1 MWLCMNCWPE
11 DELKQVDVC
20 QCEEYHNK
28 NVVRLSWSVFFKSF
42 CLYMK
47 NDTFCTVR
55 ISPWTVTAAARQQ
68 NIRQWTSF
76 AEIKA
81 WGADEESFP
90 SSCPEN
96 DLRGSSLPAPPKP
109 AESLLPAQAH
119 FVYQLVS
126 KSASRRHLI
135 GLLRCDITGGQLGEE
150 SRQPVLRFSGCLRVQ
165 PSQAFFQEVILET
178 WERCTLAELQ
188 L

>member
-28 NVVRLSWSVFFKSF
+28 NVVRLSWSVFFKSLF
-42 CLYMK
+42 IHEKWHVLYSENIPMNRDSSSETTEYPTMNVICRNQSLRSGWGK
-47 NDTFCTVR
+47 FSLLVSR
-55 ISPWTVTAAARQQ
+55 KWSQREFTA
-68 NIRQWTSF
+68 S
-76 AEIKA
+76 
-81 WGADEESFP
+81 
-90 SSCPEN
+90 
-96 DLRGSSLPAPPKP
+96 P
-109 AESLLPAQAH
+109 AETSREPPSRQAH

>member
-109 AESLLPAQAH
+109 AESLLPARHILFTSLSLKALQGVIWLASSG
-119 FVYQLVS
+119 VTSREVS
-126 KSASRRHLI
+126 SEKRAGSQY
-135 GLLRCDITGGQLGEE
+135 CDSPAAWE
-150 SRQPVLRFSGCLRVQ
+150 S
-165 PSQAFFQEVILET
+165 SQARPSFRRWSWKHESDAL
-178 WERCTLAELQ
+178 
-188 L
+188 